1 MKSIGFKLVGVAA
14 FCCALFAQGAVT
26 WQTVASG
33 TTKTITCGSSASSSA
48 SNPNQGGG
56 EGFNLCCDGG
66 VTVAL
71 ADGTSGAGCRFFSS
85 IIATNGT
92 APVVTL
98 DLSGLNGAPFRFLG
112 NLHFK
117 DDATLH
123 IKGTNTF
130 VMGSDQNWPSYY
142 PTFNVPNRVTFDE
155 GVDGKI
161 VFDGQI
167 CLYAKPSD
175 LAFEIADDA
184 VVAVHKNALGF
195 GDAITL
201 TNYDLAIFDS
211 TDTAGKPLSTPEMST
226 ITVPAGR
233 TLFLF
238 PCNINASFRWDRKN
252 GIISNNVVLAGG
264 KLGVE
269 TTGDARLA
277 GSITGTGDI
286 FCAWTFSKWGDAS
299 WFRVTGPV
307 SFTGNI
313 DLASPYRFGGTAV
326 PQNAK
331 VELENVD
338 AGLHLG
344 TVKLGNAAAN
354 GSSTVR
360 LMPASSTAFCTVVV
374 DRVECPYGGG
384 ENRIL
389 RTDHPVIA
397 RLGTV
402 DGTCRMTGDGF
413 CIADALAPGAVV
425 SHNGKMQADAYVTLV
440 SNNTHYTYGTAPSLL
455 DLAAHPLPNSVGQ
468 VVPVTGNMAI
478 SSPTSAYQ
486 VCVKEGAELTL
497 ATGAG
502 RMPVKSEGG
511 VVNLRQ
517 FGIEPTLWLDAS
529 AGASISNVV
538 THYEDSYAGYDGS
551 GAYLAMDQAV
561 CYTNGFP
568 FVNGWYDRRSSQTTY
583 KMWNNRYDSPFNGHH
598 NVMHGVFPYR
608 VTGGLNGMDYISFGS
623 LGVYLTA
630 TYSYVDGTTKNVS
643 FQPMARMYPS
653 DYETTSGGAL
663 TTFKAR
669 YVFLVFG
676 SQNGGGK
683 ALIGNQNGKFARGG
697 STLSAPIFQSG
708 TDLEAWVDGVKVD
721 PTANNLLNGGWQV
734 ITLDIKGNAVKG
746 LGFESA
752 DGSGNCGGQNY
763 AEVIFV
769 SDELTDAQRQNVE
782 IYLAEKWGLAGQYH
796 YPSGY
801 APSPR
806 LATVYGTGTVN
817 LDADVTLGGGFAG
830 TVNLNGHALAIDGAA
845 LPPTDADIST
855 DGCVGWFDPEQES
868 LCTMQMTGSDNKLPR
883 NRLFWLYDR
892 CGTEDGRYAL
902 TANIITRAPWINVSA
917 RGFGPLRRWIDFSNE
932 KYYDANNGNTFR
944 FRLMQ
949 DGAGT
954 GDVVTNTFRTIIM
967 AQDSVRGGGQPF
979 VDGNTVLPSAAATL
993 YKVRTGKSAASPI
1006 YPSGTASLLT
1016 GGRTYLDG
1024 ELVANPS
1031 ATGFQGRPEIL
1042 TVIPTADYGI
1052 VCFEH
1057 LNNSEKKDRY
1067 TNTSAIQGEILM
1079 YNRELPDAERQKVEA
1094 YLSWKWLGI
1103 LPVGYSSLTNA
1114 TLAGT
1119 GSVTAAKAELL
1130 PKFAPDCT
1138 ADVMLTDGTLAFTLA
1153 GDVLNTP
1160 YDLGAATLH
1169 LPAAATVSVTC
1180 AGKPE
1185 PGDYPLVTY
1194 GSLAAGTTFTLSDNG
1209 FGGARPSLVQTASG
1223 LVLHVVPS
1231 GMMIIFR

>member
-1 MKSIGFKLVGVAA
+1 MKAEKLCIVLASAGIVLGAHA
-14 FCCALFAQGAVT
+14 AVT
-26 WQTVASG
+26 WQTVTAG
-33 TTKTITCGSSASSSA
+33 TTLTIPCGTGQNTANLNFGRA
-48 SNPNQGGG
+48 
-56 EGFNLCCDGG
+56 EGFNLCCDDGATIA
-66 VTVAL
+66 VTDL
-71 ADGTSGAGCRFFSS
+71 ASGQGAKLFST
-85 IIATNGT
+85 IVATNGT

-98 DLSGLNGAPFRFLG
+98 DLSGLNGAPFRLQG
-112 NLHFK
+112 SLHFK
-117 DDATLH
+117 SDATLH
-123 IKGTNTF
+123 IKGTNTL
-130 VMGSDQNWPSYY
+130 VMGSNEDWPSYY
-142 PTFNVPNRVTFDE
+142 PTFNVPNRVIFDE

-175 LAFEIADDA
+175 LTFEIADDS
-184 VVAVHKNALGF
+184 VVAVHNNILGF
-195 GDAITL
+195 GSEITL

-211 TDTAGKPLSTPEMST
+211 TDTTGKPLSTPEMST
-226 ITVPAGR
+226 ITVPTGR
-233 TLFLF
+233 ILYLF
-238 PCNINASFRWDRKN
+238 PCQINSSFRWDRKS

-286 FCAWTFSKWGDAS
+286 FCAWTFSAWVAGA

-331 VELENVD
+331 VELGKVD

-354 GSSTVR
+354 GSSSVR
-360 LMPASSTAFCTVVV
+360 LMPPSSSSAFCTVAV
-374 DRVECPYGGG
+374 DRVECPQGGG

-397 RLGTV
+397 RIGVAAGIFGVTA
-402 DGTCRMTGDGF
+402 DGC
-413 CIADALAPGAVV
+413 CIADALAAGAVV
-425 SHNGKMQADAYVTLV
+425 SHGGKLQADAYVTLV
-440 SNNTHYTYGTAPSLL
+440 SNATHYTYGTAPTML
-455 DLAAHPLPNSVGQ
+455 DLANHPLPNSIGQ
-468 VVPVTGNMAI
+468 LVPVTGNMTI
-478 SSPTSAYQ
+478 GSPTSAYQ
-486 VCVKEGAELTL
+486 VCVREGAELNL
-497 ATGAG
+497 ATGLS
-502 RMPVKSEGG
+502 RMPVKNEGG
-511 VVNLRQ
+511 IVNLSQ
-517 FGIEPTLWLDAS
+517 LGIEPKLWLDAS

-538 THYEDSYAGYDGS
+538 THYADSYAGYDKS
-551 GAYLAMDQAV
+551 GTYLSLGQAV

-568 FVNGWYDRRSSQTTY
+568 FVNGWYDRRSSQKTV
-583 KMWNNRYDSPFNGHH
+583 KMWNNRYDNPYEGHH
-598 NVMHGVFPYR
+598 NVMHGVFPFR

-623 LGVYLTA
+623 LGVNLTVS
-630 TYSYVDGTTKNVS
+630 YSYVDGTTKDVS
-643 FQPMARMYPS
+643 FQPLARLYPS
-653 DYETTSGGAL
+653 DYGATTAGGIS
-663 TTFKAR
+663 TFTAR

-683 ALIGNQNGKFARGG
+683 ALIANHNGKFARGG
-697 STLSAPIFQSG
+697 STLSAPIFPAG
-708 TDLEAWVDGVKVD
+708 TELEAWIDGVKVD

-734 ITLDIKGNAVKG
+734 ITLDIKNNAVKG
-746 LGFESA
+746 LGFESG

-763 AEVIFV
+763 AEVIFIAE
-769 SDELTDAQRQNVE
+769 ELTDAQRQNIE

-796 YPSGY
+796 YPAGY
-801 APSPR
+801 TPPPR

-817 LDADVTLGGGFAG
+817 LDSDATLGGGFAG
-830 TVNLNGHALAIDGAA
+830 TVNLNGHALAIDGTA

-868 LCTMQMTGSDNKLPR
+868 LCTMQRTGNDNKLPR
-883 NRLFWLYDR
+883 DRLFWLYDR
-892 CGTEDGRYAL
+892 CGKDDGRYAL
-902 TANIITRAPWINVSA
+902 TAHDITRAPWINASA

-932 KYYDANNGNTFR
+932 NYYNGFYGNNFR
-944 FRLMQ
+944 FRLMS
-949 DGAGT
+949 GGVGT
-954 GDVVTNTFRTIIM
+954 GDVVTNTFRTIVM

-979 VDGNTVLPSAAATL
+979 VDGNSVLPSAAATL
-993 YKVRTGKSAASPI
+993 YKVRVGKSADSPI

-1042 TVIPTADYGI
+1042 TVIPTTDYGI

-1057 LNNSEKKDRY
+1057 LNNSEKKDKY

-1103 LPVGYSSLTNA
+1103 LPTGYSSLTNA
-1114 TLAGT
+1114 TLVGA
-1119 GSVTAAKAELL
+1119 GSVTAANAALL

-1138 ADVMLTDGTLAFTLA
+1138 ADVTLTDGTLAFTLA

-1185 PGDYPLVTY
+1185 PGDYPLVAY
-1194 GSLAAGTTFTLSDNG
+1194 GALAEGTTFSLNAQG
-1209 FGGARPSLVQTASG
+1209 FGGARPILVKASTG
-1223 LVLHVVPS
+1223 LVLHVAPS
-1231 GMMIIFR
+1231 GMTVIFR